1 MSEDGA
7 AGTRE
12 SRIRTAIVVY
22 FPMFIATLSL
32 CAAIFN
38 GYLNARFVDIIQRN
52 VGRAE
57 YMRTCKDIIDAYFQ
71 VKAKASL
78 IRTAAANRIEAGG
91 KTAAFPAAEAE
102 GVTAV
107 HRFAALGTYL
117 ANLQGE
123 AVRGEYTELSRTLE
137 AAVARAADEGAD
149 LATLFAPADRLFT
162 KLNDDCIRAAQ
173 AAPM

>member
-1 MSEDGA
+1 MSEGEG

-12 SRIRTAIVVY
+12 SRIRAAIIVY

-32 CAAIFN
+32 ITAIFN
-38 GYLNARFVDIIQRN
+38 GYLNAKFIDIIQRN

-78 IRTAAANRIEAGG
+78 IHAGASAIRVEIGGQAAPS
-91 KTAAFPAAEAE
+91 PAQAD
-102 GVTAV
+102 GVAAV

-123 AVRGEYTELSRTLE
+123 SVRAEYTELSRTLE
-137 AAVARAADEGAD
+137 TAIARAGEQGTD
-149 LATLFAPADRLFT
+149 LAALFTPADRLFA